1 VFLSIFRTNQLF
13 TAIFLLIYIALLHLA
28 PIWIDDNWE
37 PAAYGVGA
45 NWFYNQ
51 FGFKGNL
58 TQVIAGLLLFI
69 QAFILV
75 NIDFQH
81 KLSKEPTLFAGVFLI
96 LISSISVPFLHL
108 SPYYFANVFLLLA
121 LHAVLSVYRKSDA
134 TGAIFN
140 AGFFVALASLFVPT
154 YLIFLFLIF
163 AALNLLRGF
172 SFKERIMVLLGVI
185 AVYFST
191 FAIFFW
197 NNDLATLQQL
207 QVQDAFGLFD
217 IRSGNSFT
225 LIHLGLLS
233 ILLLLTVFFRGQIIG
248 KKVMQ
253 VQRKID
259 IFYWGMLITL
269 LVVVF
274 QAEIQ
279 ENTFLVVAPF
289 LGLFLGIQFGSM
301 KSNVAELLHL
311 LLFIF
316 VLLLQFRPF
325 FLP

>member
-1 VFLSIFRTNQLF
+1 MFLSIFRTNQLF
-13 TAIFLLIYIALLHLA
+13 TAIFLLVYILLLHLS

-37 PAAYGVGA
+37 PAAYGVA
-45 NWFYNQ
+45 AEWFYDS
-51 FGFKGNL
+51 FGFKG
-58 TQVIAGLLLFI
+58 TAAQVTAGLLLFL

-75 NIDFQH
+75 RIDFQH

-96 LISSISVPFLHL
+96 LVSSISVPFLHL

-121 LHAVLSVYRKSDA
+121 MNAVLSVYRKSDA

-140 AGFFVALASLFVPT
+140 AGFFVALASLFAPSYILFT
-154 YLIFLFLIF
+154 LLIFI
-163 AALNLLRGF
+163 ALNLLRGF
-172 SFKERIMVLLGVI
+172 NLLERLMVVLGIV
-185 AVYFST
+185 AVYFLAFT
-191 FAIFFW
+191 LFFW
-197 NNDLATLQQL
+197 NNDAFHLWEVQWQQ
-207 QVQDAFGLFD
+207 AFNFMG
-217 IRSGNSFT
+217 IRGGNAFT
-225 LIHLGLLS
+225 LIHLGLLLL
-233 ILLLLTVFFRGQIIG
+233 LLLLTIFFRGQIIS
-248 KKVMQ
+248 KKIMQ

-259 IFYWGMLITL
+259 IFYWGMLVTL

-279 ENTFLVVAPF
+279 ENTFLVVTPF
-289 LGLFLGIQFGSM
+289 LGLFLGIQFGSL
-301 KSNVAELLHL
+301 KHNVAELLHL

>member
-1 VFLSIFRTNQLF
+1 M
-13 TAIFLLIYIALLHLA
+13 FLLIYISLLHLS

-37 PAAYGVGA
+37 PAAYGVA
-45 NWFYNQ
+45 ADWFYSQ
-51 FGFKGNL
+51 FGFKS
-58 TQVIAGLLLFI
+58 TIAQVMAGLLLFI
-69 QAFILV
+69 QAFVLV
-75 NIDFQH
+75 RIDIQH

-96 LISSISVPFLHL
+96 LVASISVPFLHL

-121 LHAVLSVYRKSDA
+121 ISSVLSVYRKSDS
-134 TGAIFN
+134 TGGIFN
-140 AGFFVALASLFVPT
+140 AGFFIAMASLFVPT
-154 YLIFLFLIF
+154 YLIFIFLIY
-163 AALNLLRGF
+163 AGLNLLRGF
-172 SFKERIMVLLGVI
+172 NLLERIMVLFGVI
-185 AVYFST
+185 TVYFLT
-191 FAIFFW
+191 FAFFFW
-197 NNDLATLQQL
+197 NNDLNTLWDL
-207 QVQDAFGLFD
+207 QWYQAFDFLS
-217 IRSGNSFT
+217 IRGGNTFT

-233 ILLLLTVFFRGQIIG
+233 ALLLLSIFFRGQIIG

-259 IFYWGMLITL
+259 VFYWGMLIAL

-279 ENTFLVVAPF
+279 ENTFLVVTPF
-289 LGLFLGIQFGSM
+289 LGLFLGIQFGAM
-301 KSNVAELLHL
+301 KHNIAELLHL